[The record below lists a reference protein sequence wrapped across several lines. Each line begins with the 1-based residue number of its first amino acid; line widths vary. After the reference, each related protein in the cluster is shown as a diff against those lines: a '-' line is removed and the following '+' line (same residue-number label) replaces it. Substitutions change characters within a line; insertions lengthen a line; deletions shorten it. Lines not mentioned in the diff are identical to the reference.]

1 MIARVGLI
9 IPSSN
14 RMVEQEMV
22 AGLSGRRDARMSR
35 GSV

>member
-1 MIARVGLI
+1 MSARVGLI

-22 AGLSGRRDARMSR
+22 HAFPDGVTPTSR
-35 GSV
+35 GCA